1 MDTTDSVPTTNGVGG
16 MVMTG
21 IFAHDVGL
29 VTGSTTTFPHH
40 LGALVFVT
48 AYVFIGSFVL
58 YKVTNAII
66 PLRVTAEDEE
76 AGLDISQHG
85 EVMDEAAA
93 KAA

>member
-1 MDTTDSVPTTNGVGG
+1 MRANSSS
-16 MVMTG
+16 
-21 IFAHDVGL
+21 GL
-29 VTGSTTTFPHH
+29 NH

-93 KAA
+93 KAAFGFAKSA